1 MAKLN
6 VFTYENLA
14 LYDELL
20 KGKMSEQDA
29 KALKTVAIDGNTLKF
44 YRVEEPVG
52 ETFPA
57 YEITLPESDISG
69 LIPKLTGATAG
80 HVVITKADGT
90 VEDGGVA
97 LSDLATKA
105 DVKVNTDALTKLNSN
120 AETEGSID
128 YKIAQAVAAI
138 MDNPDETM
146 NSINEL
152 VTWINNHAQDAL
164 ELNNKVSANETAI
177 GNLNTLVGSESV
189 AKQITDAING
199 LGDLAAKD
207 KVEKTDL
214 ATEVQTALEK
224 ANNALTEADVK
235 DMRTAVATNTTDIQT
250 LQDLVGE
257 GYQVIT
263 EEQIR
268 GLFA

>member
-1 MAKLN
+1 MDSPTFTN
-6 VFTYENLA
+6 PNIVF
-14 LYDELL
+14 
-20 KGKMSEQDA
+20 S
-29 KALKTVAIDGNTLKF
+29 
-44 YRVEEPVG
+44 
-52 ETFPA
+52 
-57 YEITLPESDISG
+57 
-69 LIPKLTGATAG
+69 
-80 HVVITKADGT
+80 
-90 VEDGGVA
+90 
-97 LSDLATKA
+97 
-105 DVKVNTDALTKLNSN
+105 
-120 AETEGSID
+120 TEGSID

-152 VTWINNHAQDAL
+152 VTWINNHAKDTL

-189 AKQITDAING
+189 TKQITDAING
-199 LGDLAAKD
+199 LGDLATKD

-214 ATEVQTALEK
+214 ATEVQTALDK

-250 LQDLVGE
+250 LRDLVGE
-257 GYQVIT
+257 GYQAIT